1 MKTLPLSRDV
11 LEFLGLLA
19 AHEVRYLLIGGI
31 AVIFHGHAR
40 LTGDVDFLF
49 DPSPDNVRRLW
60 TVLVEFWRGNVPGLQ
75 SADELLD
82 PEVIVQF
89 GRPPNRIDLI
99 GGLRTVPFDQA
110 WQSRIAFAVDVDGR
124 QFPVWILGLEDLKR
138 SKREAG
144 RPKDLEDL
152 RHLP

>member
-1 MKTLPLSRDV
+1 MNPLPLSRDV

-19 AHEVRYLLIGGI
+19 AHEVRYLLIGGV
-31 AVIFHGHAR
+31 AVIYHGHAR

-49 DPSPDNVRRLW
+49 DPSPENARRLW
-60 TVLVEFWRGNVPGLQ
+60 SALVEFWRGNVPGLQ
-75 SADELLD
+75 SAEELMD

-99 GGLRTVPFDQA
+99 GGLRTVPFDLA
-110 WQSRIAFAVDVDGR
+110 WASRIEFQVEVDGR
-124 QFPVWILGLEDLKR
+124 PVPVWILGLEDLKR